1 MDQQSET
8 SSQDS
13 VKLVHQHQEVMLMFK
28 DAFIKLFHQMLDQLQ
43 ELSQLHQLAEKFH

>member
-1 MDQQSET
+1 MDQQLET

-13 VKLVHQHQEVMLMFK
+13 VNLVHQHQEVMLMFK

-43 ELSQLHQLAEKFH
+43 ELSQLLQSVEMLH